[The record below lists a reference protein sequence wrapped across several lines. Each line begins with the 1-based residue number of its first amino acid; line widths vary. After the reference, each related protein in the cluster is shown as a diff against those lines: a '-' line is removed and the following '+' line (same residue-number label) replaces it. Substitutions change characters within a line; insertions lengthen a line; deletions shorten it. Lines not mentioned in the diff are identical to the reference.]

1 MKSRGQGTIA
11 LIVLAVLIGMGVAA
25 DRAGPHPEPAGLAGQ
40 APSGAWVCPH
50 GGGQG
55 WVTTLYLSNPSDVP
69 STVRVTSLGGGEPT
83 QVATQS
89 VPAGATV
96 HVDVPS
102 SGRDAATSVEWFG
115 GWVAAGWVATAG
127 GGDAGV

>member
-50 GGGQG
+50 GGGPG
-55 WVTTLYLSNPSDVP
+55 WQTTLYLSNPSDAP
-69 STVRVTSLGGGEPT
+69 STVRVTALGDGEPSPVST
-83 QVATQS
+83 ST
-89 VPAGATV
+89 VPPGTTA

-102 SGRDAATSVEWFG
+102 IARD
-115 GWVAAGWVATAG
+115 
-127 GGDAGV
+127 